1 MSTNQITGKVVNIV
15 RFDIDKK
22 SWDNLDRFQ
31 KRLKDVKAQMS
42 GMNASAKFT
51 ASMKTFGDTV
61 AKTSKKIENSKAAL
75 FHGPDRKMWT
85 EHKRESAKIHSEALA
100 ENKRRSRQL
109 ETERNRAHT
118 EALRENFRR
127 EKERHKAGIAAGMVV
142 GSQMSGLKAAAEA
155 RRADVTK
162 RWNARGVARD
172 RRTEHADVT
181 SKRYAQRATASG
193 IPAKFADEAADT
205 MSRLRQQYIANRM
218 SLKAYNSE
226 MATAN
231 NRMRMQ
237 ARQAAN
243 ASYSMRDMRSE
254 LIQATAAFTAFA
266 AVRNIANTGMKY
278 EGLTAAARVF
288 AKDDTGVAE
297 HMSFI
302 ANEADRLGVN
312 LMTATEEFTKF
323 SIGTKNRMDKGT
335 QRQLFS
341 GVSEYA
347 TVLQLDK
354 QQYMRFFKSI
364 NQMSEKGL
372 YA

>member
-22 SWDNLDRFQ
+22 SWDNLDKFQ

-61 AKTSKKIENSKAAL
+61 KKTSDKIVKAKAAMM
-75 FHGPDRKMWT
+75 HGPDRKTWDMALRDEARMHSQALT
-85 EHKRESAKIHSEALA
+85 ENARRNKQLEAQKNKAHSEALR
-100 ENKRRSRQL
+100 EHYRR
-109 ETERNRAHT
+109 TK
-118 EALRENFRR
+118 
-127 EKERHKAGIAAGMVV
+127 EKHRAGISSGMDV
-142 GSQMSGLKAAAEA
+142 GSQMSGLKSAADA

-162 RWNARGVARD
+162 RWNARGNARA
-172 RRTEHADVT
+172 RRIEHVGVT
-181 SKRYAQRATASG
+181 SQRYAQRAAASG
-193 IPAKFADEAADT
+193 IPSSISDSAAVT
-205 MSRLRQQYIANRM
+205 MQRLGQQYLANKI
-218 SLKAYNSE
+218 SLKSYNSQ

-231 NRMRMQ
+231 NTMRMQ
-237 ARQAAN
+237 ARLATQ
-243 ASYSMRDMRSE
+243 SQYSIRDMRSE

-266 AVRNIANTGMKY
+266 VVKDIATTGMKL
-278 EGLTAAARVF
+278 ESLTASARVF
-288 AKDDTGVAE
+288 AKDDAGVAD

-312 LMTATEEFTKF
+312 LITATEEFTKF
-323 SIGTKNRMDKGT
+323 SIGTRNRMDKGT
-335 QRQLFS
+335 QRSLFS

-347 TVLQLDK
+347 AVLQLD
-354 QQYMRFFKSI
+354 QEQYKRFFKSI